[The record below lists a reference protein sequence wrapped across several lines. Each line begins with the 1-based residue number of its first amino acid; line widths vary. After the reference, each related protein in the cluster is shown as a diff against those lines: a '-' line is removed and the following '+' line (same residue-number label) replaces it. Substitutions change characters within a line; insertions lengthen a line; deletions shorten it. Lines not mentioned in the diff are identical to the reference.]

1 MSVLQDSQYFSI
13 WCMNFEGQLRKIH
26 QEFEDENGENF
37 RDLPFTDF
45 CLLVYAE
52 RKDLIDIS
60 QN

>member
-1 MSVLQDSQYFSI
+1 MSVLQDNHHFPI

-37 RDLPFTDF
+37 RDLDFIDF
-45 CLLVYAE
+45 CILVYTE
-52 RKDLIDIS
+52 RPELIWYG